1 MRMDKYGRELDLI
14 LILTENASYTA
25 QQIADRLGITR
36 RNLYYYFDYLRDCGF
51 NLQKTGT
58 TYRLDRSSSFFRRL
72 HEQIS
77 LSEYEAAY
85 ICRRLDSDDTRDH
98 TAVNIRQK
106 LARSFNLPDAVNP
119 ELQRRMN
126 DCVAKLR
133 EAMATRKMV
142 VLHKYASPHSNT
154 VADRIVEP
162 YQLMNDERD
171 VRCHEIR
178 SHENKTF
185 RLSRMESVE
194 IIDVPWTFDDRHKQ
208 MYTDMFMFAG
218 EQRYTV
224 KMRMGLLSYNLRLI

>member
-1 MRMDKYGRELDLI
+1 M
-14 LILTENASYTA
+14 
-25 QQIADRLGITR
+25 
-36 RNLYYYFDYLRDCGF
+36 
-51 NLQKTGT
+51 
-58 TYRLDRSSSFFRRL
+58 
-72 HEQIS
+72 
-77 LSEYEAAY
+77 
-85 ICRRLDSDDTRDH
+85 
-98 TAVNIRQK
+98 NIRQK

-154 VADRIVEP
+154 VTDRIVEP

-208 MYTDMFMFAG
+208 MYTDMFMFTG

-224 KMRMGLLSYNLRLI
+224 KMRMGLLSYNLMVEEYPQSAKCFTADGDTVWVFEGEVVSFLGIGRFVLGLYEDIEVIGCEEFKAYLAEKIKSMSCAG

>member
-1 MRMDKYGRELDLI
+1 
-14 LILTENASYTA
+14 
-25 QQIADRLGITR
+25 
-36 RNLYYYFDYLRDCGF
+36 
-51 NLQKTGT
+51 
-58 TYRLDRSSSFFRRL
+58 
-72 HEQIS
+72 
-77 LSEYEAAY
+77 
-85 ICRRLDSDDTRDH
+85 
-98 TAVNIRQK
+98 
-106 LARSFNLPDAVNP
+106 
-119 ELQRRMN
+119 MN

-154 VADRIVEP
+154 VTDRIVEP

-208 MYTDMFMFAG
+208 MYTDMFMFTG

-224 KMRMGLLSYNLRLI
+224 KMRMGLLSYNLMVEEYPQSAKCFTADGDTVWVFEGEVVSFLGIGRFVLGLYEDIEVIGCEEFKAYLAGKIKSMNKAV